1 MTLIEYC
8 LILEILKDT
17 GLFTPGG
24 DYGDIKNISVGKNMV
39 MFYHNG
45 KVNAF
50 GKIPLIAL
58 ESDCSYY
65 VDDIIKNDQYYK
77 KMAIDHLSLT
87 ELPYEKR
94 LRRTINIPYN
104 DDRIDEKPDLN
115 NGKDKSLSQC
125 SFESKEELIRFIIIL
140 RNYYNNVSLDQTNI
154 DREVENTLQKVIIE
168 QLKIG
173 RVGIS
178 IEEWITWRPEIQ
190 KIHFEKN
197 LEPSKLK
204 VFENLKNVLNSFTKV
219 VNPFAGD
226 DADENSVANL
236 IANTDV
242 EVRRLVASKQILH
255 YPNVAV
261 DISAHNIDENT
272 LVKCRYERIED
283 GIVYRFDKEVYSSD
297 GNVIEKSCFFVR
309 YEKSTGCQIVYV
321 SHESLGTTINN
332 IIYFDRFNHYSDEYI
347 IKVISDIELAIQEAE
362 ELTLKN
368 MMTKDSKY
376 RRKKIPLN

>member
-8 LILEILKDT
+8 LILEIFKDT
-17 GLFTPGG
+17 GLFTPVGE
-24 DYGDIKNISVGKNMV
+24 YGDIKNISVGKNMV
-39 MFYHNG
+39 IFYHND
-45 KVNAF
+45 KVKSF

-58 ESDCSYY
+58 EPDCSYF
-65 VDDIIKNDQYYK
+65 VDDIIKNDQYYIW
-77 KMAIDHLSLT
+77 MAIDYLSLT

-94 LRRTINIPYN
+94 LRKRMNIPYN

-115 NGKDKSLSQC
+115 NGKDKFLSQC

-140 RNYYNNVSLDQTNI
+140 RNYYSNVSLDQTNI

-178 IEEWITWRPEIQ
+178 IEELIVWRPGIQ

-219 VNPFAGD
+219 VNPFTGD

-242 EVRRLVASKQILH
+242 EVSRLVASKQIRP

-261 DISAHNIDENT
+261 DISAHNIDENI
-272 LVKCRYERIED
+272 LVKCSYGRTD
-283 GIVYRFDKEVYSSD
+283 KGIGYSFVKEVCSPD
-297 GNVIEKSCFFVR
+297 GNVIERFCVKYVI
-309 YEKSTGCQIVYV
+309 STGCQFVNV
-321 SHESLGTTINN
+321 SRKSLGTTIKN
-332 IIYFDRFNHYSDEYI
+332 IIKFDKFNHYSDEYI
-347 IKVISDIELAIQEAE
+347 IQVISDIELAIQEAE

-368 MMTKDSKY
+368 MLTKDSKY
-376 RRKKIPLN
+376 RRKKTPLN